1 VYYYLPVAAS
11 VYFLISYLQKG
22 SVQKKVFYAGLFLA
36 GHIIMIIPVLFAF
49 LLSALKMREMLNS
62 VESIMCKF
70 AFGYV
75 LCLTF
80 FALNY
85 KESTDG

>member
-1 VYYYLPVAAS
+1 MLLFAGSS
-11 VYFLISYLQKG
+11 VGLLSDFLSSEGGHKKG
-22 SVQKKVFYAGLFLA
+22 FICRVVFNRTFNNDNS
-36 GHIIMIIPVLFAF
+36 VLFAF
-49 LLSALKMREMLNS
+49 LLSALKMRGMLNS

-80 FALNY
+80 FALNN
-85 KESTDG
+85 KEGNDE